1 MTFIIIYDNI
11 LFIRNLFEGVS
22 NFIKVRL
29 MDANLRPAVTTV
41 QRKIK
46 KNTELGP
53 RYEIVDL
60 LRTARKAQDI
70 TQEDLAARVGTK
82 KSNISRFESGRY
94 NPSLDFLIKVANSLG
109 MQLQI
114 TLK

>member
-1 MTFIIIYDNI
+1 MAETKKDP
-11 LFIRNLFEGVS
+11 V
-22 NFIKVRL
+22 
-29 MDANLRPAVTTV
+29 AAP
-41 QRKIK
+41 QRHIK
-46 KNTELGP
+46 KNTQLTP

-60 LRTARKAQDI
+60 LKAARKAQDI
-70 TQEDLAARVGTK
+70 TQEDLAKRVGTK

-94 NPSLDFLIKVANSLG
+94 NPSLDFLIKVSDSLG